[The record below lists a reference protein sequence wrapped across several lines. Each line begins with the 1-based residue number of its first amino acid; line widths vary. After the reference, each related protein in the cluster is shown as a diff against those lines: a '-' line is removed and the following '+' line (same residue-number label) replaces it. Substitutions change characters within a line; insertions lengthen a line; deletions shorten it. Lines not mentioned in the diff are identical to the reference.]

1 MNTVNIDG
9 QVYDLVPR
17 MTALEEQQ
25 QTFTPPHDINSEIPA
40 NIDHDALKNGW
51 YRELTDEQIH
61 ELKKPLADG
70 IKQKFEEAI
79 MNVDD
84 YPKAKDVSDVNNV
97 LPLIKKVLE
106 QQNVKGINKYGTA
119 LVDDKELSTLDYL
132 KHAFEETIDLAQYLA
147 VAINEL
153 EVDADDL

>member
-1 MNTVNIDG
+1 MNNITG
-9 QVYDLVPR
+9 GNNMNNEQLIKEFLEFQEVKR
-17 MTALEEQQ
+17 KTIIEEQQ

-40 NIDHDALKNGW
+40 N
-51 YRELTDEQIH
+51 
-61 ELKKPLADG
+61 
-70 IKQKFEEAI
+70 
-79 MNVDD
+79 D
-84 YPKAKDVSDVNNV
+84 YPKAKDVSDANNV

-106 QQNVKGINKYGTA
+106 QQNIKGINKYGTT

-153 EVDADDL
+153 EGVADETTV

>member
-1 MNTVNIDG
+1 MNTIELDG
-9 QVYDLVPR
+9 QVFDLVPR
-17 MTALEEQQ
+17 KTIIEERQ
-25 QTFTPPHDINSEIPA
+25 QTFTPPHDVNSEMPA
-40 NIDHDALKNGW
+40 N
-51 YRELTDEQIH
+51 
-61 ELKKPLADG
+61 
-70 IKQKFEEAI
+70 
-79 MNVDD
+79 D

-106 QQNVKGINKYGTA
+106 QQNIKGINKYGTT

-153 EVDADDL
+153 EGDADETTV

>member
-1 MNTVNIDG
+1 MNTIELDG
-9 QVYDLVPR
+9 KVYDLVPR
-17 MTALEEQQ
+17 KTIIEEQQ
-25 QTFTPPHDINSEIPA
+25 QTFTPPHDINSEMPA
-40 NIDHDALKNGW
+40 N
-51 YRELTDEQIH
+51 
-61 ELKKPLADG
+61 
-70 IKQKFEEAI
+70 
-79 MNVDD
+79 D

-106 QQNVKGINKYGTA
+106 QQNIKGINKYGTT

-153 EVDADDL
+153 EGDADETTV